1 MFVRLIRA
9 TNVWHIWK
17 WSHVHER
24 QRCVPCFAIAN
35 ANTNSDQWIFE
46 RRYNYTIKPR
56 FWANTTN
63 QTNCKSTNRI
73 RRKKKIMHTQ
83 KRTFNW
89 TSIFVFCPDHDWQNL
104 SKKKNQN
111 PIWKLFVFDTLS
123 YDYPCNAFHIYIIL
137 TRLTDINVFEVSAVR
152 FEYICI
158 GICDSYHTGFP
169 LDWRI

>member
-35 ANTNSDQWIFE
+35 AH
-46 RRYNYTIKPR
+46 TIAINEFLSVVTTTPSNHDFGQILQIKR
-56 FWANTTN
+56 IANP
-63 QTNCKSTNRI
+63 QTEFDE
-73 RRKKKIMHTQ
+73 KKKIMHTQ

-123 YDYPCNAFHIYIIL
+123 YDYPCNAFRIYIIL